1 MNSQT
6 AANLLYVTNSASAA
20 GFCLVDAYH
29 VKLALGGHCRRCH
42 SRSLRFLRAVLFK
55 RNPPITRKKKK
66 LPSPPLSSFLPS
78 FLTFFS
84 LFVPNLLRFEIFHSN
99 EKKSKEIQKMENVEN
114 YSILMLTR
122 FNRIGRH
129 TPSFH

>member
-66 LPSPPLSSFLPS
+66 LSPPSPLFFPPS
-78 FLTFFS
+78 
-84 LFVPNLLRFEIFHSN
+84 LRFFRYLFQICFDLKFFIRMKKKQGNSENGECREIFDF
-99 EKKSKEIQKMENVEN
+99 NVN
-114 YSILMLTR
+114 PI
-122 FNRIGRH
+122 
-129 TPSFH
+129 